1 MIRAIVVT
9 VFLVVATSMV
19 TIAVMVGP
27 ETTMG
32 GLLSN
37 LGTEVFGIVITVS
50 VVEYF
55 FERRRLQDRAR
66 EIAWSILHGI
76 EQGLWLW
83 QGGPR
88 RMGTDQLLGIAAS
101 IDSADDLAPF
111 TQAQLQSLGDR
122 TSQILQRQR
131 AAIKSVA
138 GLEDALN
145 DLTSLKGL
153 GEDSAKPDPSR
164 TEIRMA
170 AEILESSTIG
180 LARVLG
186 QPDQRIPGALIRY
199 RDPSI
204 EGQERRHV
212 ESRPHLAAEA
222 HFNESVS

>member
-1 MIRAIVVT
+1 MIRAVVVA
-9 VFLVVATSMV
+9 VFLVIATSVV
-19 TIAVMVGP
+19 TIAVVVGT

-32 GLLSN
+32 GLLAN
-37 LGTEVFGIVITVS
+37 LGTEVFGIVITVA

-66 EIAWSILHGI
+66 EIAWGILHGI

-101 IDSADDLAPF
+101 IDSADALAPF

-131 AAIKSVA
+131 AAIRSVT
-138 GLEDALN
+138 GLEEALN
-145 DLTSLKGL
+145 DLTSLKVL
-153 GEDSAKPDPSR
+153 GEDSAKPDASR

-170 AEILESSTIG
+170 AEILESSTAG

-199 RDPSI
+199 RDPSV
-204 EGQERRHV
+204 EAQERRHL
-212 ESRPHLAAEA
+212 ESRPHLATE
-222 HFNESVS
+222 HRLDEGVS

>member
-1 MIRAIVVT
+1 MIRAIVVA
-9 VFLVVATSMV
+9 VFLVVAVSMV
-19 TIAVMVGP
+19 SISVFLGT

-32 GLLSN
+32 GLLAN

-101 IDSADDLAPF
+101 IDADDHLAPF
-111 TQAQLQSLGDR
+111 TQAQLLSLGDR

-131 AAIKSVA
+131 AAIRSVA
-138 GLEDALN
+138 GLEEALN
-145 DLTSLKGL
+145 DLTSLKSL
-153 GEDSAKPDPSR
+153 GEDNNRSDATR

-170 AEILESSTIG
+170 AEILESSTAG

-199 RDPSI
+199 RDPSLD
-204 EGQERRHV
+204 GQERRQQ
-212 ESRPHLAAEA
+212 ESRPHLSGDAFDEG
-222 HFNESVS
+222 VV

>member
-1 MIRAIVVT
+1 MIRAIVVA
-9 VFLVVATSMV
+9 VFLVVAVSMV
-19 TIAVMVGP
+19 SISVFLGT

-32 GLLSN
+32 GLLAN

-66 EIAWSILHGI
+66 EIAWSILHGV

-101 IDSADDLAPF
+101 IDSDDDLAPF
-111 TQAQLQSLGDR
+111 TQSQLLSLGDR

-131 AAIKSVA
+131 AAIRSVA
-138 GLEDALN
+138 GLEEALN

-153 GEDSAKPDPSR
+153 GEDNRKSDASR

-170 AEILESSTIG
+170 AEILESSTAG

-204 EGQERRHV
+204 EAQERRQL
-212 ESRPHLAAEA
+212 ESRPYLAAEPLD
-222 HFNESVS
+222 EGVS